1 MYKGSVVLVVYTSSS
16 LNALITCLLYTIEKK
31 LKQTFH
37 IGIFS
42 IRCYEVTSITAKQD
56 GNECILKDFSSI

>member
-42 IRCYEVTSITAKQD
+42 IRCYEVTSITAK
-56 GNECILKDFSSI
+56 